1 MARTLINFRIDEEL
15 KSDLEEI
22 CEDMGMSLSTA
33 FTIFAKKLARERKI
47 PFEIDSDPF
56 YSKKNM
62 KRLEKSIEQLEKI
75 GGTVHNIKIDG
86 VDL

>member
-1 MARTLINFRIDEEL
+1 MARTLINFRIDEDL
-15 KSDLEEI
+15 KIDLEQI

-56 YSKKNM
+56 YSRQNM
-62 KRLEKSIEQLEKI
+62 ERLEKSIE
-75 GGTVHNIKIDG
+75 
-86 VDL
+86 